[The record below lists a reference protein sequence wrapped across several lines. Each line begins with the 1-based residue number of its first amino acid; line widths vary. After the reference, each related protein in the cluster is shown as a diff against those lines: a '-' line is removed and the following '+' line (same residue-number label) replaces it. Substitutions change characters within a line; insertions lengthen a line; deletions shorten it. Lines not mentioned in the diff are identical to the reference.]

1 MKCTS
6 LGSTGLTIS
15 PLIFGTL
22 PLGPLQ
28 TNLSPSEGGA
38 LIRHALESGIT
49 TIDTAALYGTFSH
62 IRQALNGYSGEAVIA
77 SKTHAADPATAR
89 EHVETALRE
98 IGIERL
104 DIVHLHAARIEHP
117 FRDRAEVI
125 ETLLQMKDEGK
136 IGHVG
141 ISTHYASVVDSL
153 PDHPEIE
160 IVHPLINRIGLGI
173 IDGGKES
180 GENGGATKMSAAIKK
195 ASDAGVGVYAMK
207 ALAGGNLISTAR
219 ESINW
224 VRNLNGVDGLALGML
239 SIEEIDA
246 NCALFAGE
254 ALDPSTWERL
264 ESRKREL
271 KIMTNFCTG
280 CAACVKSC
288 SEGGLQIANGRAK
301 VNPEVCVLCGYC
313 ADACPD
319 FIIRVV

>member
-28 TNLSPSEGGA
+28 ANLTPAEGGA

-49 TIDTAALYGTFSH
+49 TIDTAALYGTFPH
-62 IRQALNGYSGEAVIA
+62 IRQALKGYNGESVIA
-77 SKTHAADPATAR
+77 SKTHAADRTTAR

-98 IGIERL
+98 MDIERL

-117 FRDRAEVI
+117 FRDRADVI
-125 ETLLQMKDEGK
+125 ETLLQMKKEGK
-136 IGHVG
+136 VGHVG
-141 ISTHYASVVDSL
+141 LSTHYASVVDSL

-180 GENGGATKMSAAIKK
+180 GATKMAAAIKK
-195 ASDAGVGVYAMK
+195 ASKAGVGIYAMK

-224 VRNLNGVDGLALGML
+224 VRTLEGVDGLALGML
-239 SIEEIDA
+239 SMEEIDA

-254 ALDPSTWERL
+254 TLDPAVWDRL
-264 ESRKREL
+264 ESRSRQL

-288 SEGGLQIANGRAK
+288 SEGGLQMVDGKAR
-301 VNPEVCVLCGYC
+301 VNADICVLCGYC